1 MTSGSAVRR
10 LTEVTSAPGRP
21 VTSDGITRCGAS
33 GAPPMSDPCSCILC
47 VAERGLDQAEKD
59 RDAAENRYESALD
72 ARLADAALAERAAIV
87 AWLRAKAERA
97 FLGERDPQDSL
108 VGDFATWI
116 EHGDHLRGDD
126 E

>member
-1 MTSGSAVRR
+1 MNRT
-10 LTEVTSAPGRP
+10 L
-21 VTSDGITRCGAS
+21 ITVNGQYK
-33 GAPPMSDPCSCILC
+33 GDCSCGYMSLAI
-47 VAERGLDQAEKD
+47 QAGRSK
-59 RDAAENRYESALD
+59 
-72 ARLADAALAERAAIV
+72 ERAAIV

-97 FLGERDPQDSL
+97 YRGERDPQDSL